1 MNQPLLHV
9 MIPAY
14 GESPHL
20 EETLTSA
27 CENLSD
33 SVLITVLE
41 DTSEANVIESITSKF
56 KPRVNYQRNSKRL
69 GIANNFNKCLEQ
81 SQGKFTQIC
90 GHDDLIIK
98 DPTNMLKKTIDKS
111 QEQLNLIF
119 STKVIQ
125 ESISMPLRLADLAK
139 RVLTPRKNTL
149 QEMNNKVFLERLML
163 GYWFHFPAII
173 WRTEAAKKYKFNDQ
187 LKSAMDLDFLIDMII
202 NNEKFKFID
211 EEILAYRRH
220 TKSASSVNS
229 VTGNRFYEEI
239 RCHEKV
245 SLYAKRNKY
254 RKLNYLSKLALGV
267 RANAIINRAALRLKP

>member
-1 MNQPLLHV
+1 

-41 DTSEANVIESITSKF
+41 DPSEANVIESITSKF
-56 KPRVNYQRNSKRL
+56 KPRVNFQKNNERL
-69 GIANNFNKCLEQ
+69 GIANNFNKCLELSKGQ
-81 SQGKFTQIC
+81 FTQIC

-111 QEQLNLIF
+111 QEQFNLIF
-119 STKVIQ
+119 SAKVIQ
-125 ESISMPLRLADLAK
+125 ESTSTPLRIADLAK
-139 RVLTPRKNTL
+139 HVLTPRKNTL
-149 QEMNNKVFLERLML
+149 QEMTNKVFLERLML
-163 GYWFHFPAII
+163 
-173 WRTEAAKKYKFNDQ
+173 T
-187 LKSAMDLDFLIDMII
+187 
-202 NNEKFKFID
+202 
-211 EEILAYRRH
+211 YRRH
-220 TKSASSVNS
+220 VESASSVNS
-229 VTGNRFYEEI
+229 FTGNRFYEEI
-239 RCHEKV
+239 SCHEKV

-254 RKLNYLSKLALGV
+254 RKLRYLSKIALGV

>member
-1 MNQPLLHV
+1 

-20 EETLTSA
+20 EETLASA

-41 DTSEANVIESITSKF
+41 DPSEVNVIEFITSKF
-56 KPRVNYQRNSKRL
+56 KSRVNFQKNKERL
-69 GIANNFNKCLEQ
+69 GIANNFNKCLEL

-98 DPTNMLKKTIDKS
+98 DPTNILKKTIDVH

-119 STKVIQ
+119 SAKVIQ
-125 ESISMPLRLADLAK
+125 ESSNIPLGLADFAK
-139 RVLTPRKNTL
+139 HVLKPRKNTL
-149 QEMNNKVFLERLML
+149 QEITNKVFLERLML

-173 WRTEAAKKYKFNDQ
+173 WRTEVAKKYKFNDQ

-220 TKSASSVNS
+220 TESASSVNS
-229 VTGNRFYEEI
+229 FTGNRYYEEI
-239 RCHEKV
+239 SCHNKV
-245 SLYAKRNKY
+245 SQYAKRKKY
-254 RKLNYLSKLALGV
+254 RKLHYLSKLALGV
-267 RANAIINRAALRLKP
+267 RANAIINITAPKLKS